1 MAIANQGFFLTIEGC
16 EGAGK
21 TTAVNVIKDW
31 MSRKHIDFT
40 ETREPG
46 GTPMA
51 ENLRTMLLDHGDEQV
66 SDTTELLLMF
76 AARSQNLFHNIEPT
90 LQRGLVVLCDR
101 FTDATFA
108 YQGGGRSLDMG
119 QIETLEGLVQG
130 GRRPDLTILLDV
142 EPETGLARAR
152 NRVRDQGGQL
162 DRIEQEAM
170 DFFTRVRN
178 TYLER
183 ARRYPQQFE
192 VIDAGQPLEAVKAQL
207 LEVLERRLGDRQP

>member
-1 MAIANQGFFLTIEGC
+1 MASANTGFFLTIEGC

-21 TTAVNVIKDW
+21 TTAVNVIKQWLD
-31 MSRKHIDFT
+31 SRGIEFT

-51 ENLRTMLLDHGDEQV
+51 ENLRGLLLDHGDEQV
-66 SDTTELLLMF
+66 ADITELLLMF
-76 AARSQNLFHNIEPT
+76 AARSQNLFHNIEPA
-90 LQRGLVVLCDR
+90 LERGQVVLCDR

-108 YQGGGRSLDMG
+108 YQGGGRQLDVQ
-119 QIETLEGLVQG
+119 QIATLETLVQG
-130 GRRPDLTILLDV
+130 ERRPDMTVLLDV
-142 EPETGLARAR
+142 EPKVGLARAR
-152 NRVRDQGGQL
+152 HRAMEQGGKL

-170 DFFTRVRN
+170 DFFNRVRN

-183 ARRYPQQFE
+183 ARQFPEQFE

-207 LEVLERRLGDRQP
+207 IKALERRLGDR

>member
-1 MAIANQGFFLTIEGC
+1 MATASTGFFLTIEGC

-31 MSRKHIDFT
+31 MSRRRIEFT

-51 ENLRTMLLDHGDEQV
+51 ENLRSMLLDHGDELV

-76 AARSQNLFHNIEPT
+76 AARSQNLFHNIEPA
-90 LQRGLVVLCDR
+90 LRQGLVVLCDR

-108 YQGGGRSLDMG
+108 YQGGGRGLDMG
-119 QIETLEGLVQG
+119 QIETLETLVQG
-130 GRRPDLTILLDV
+130 ERRPDLTILLDV
-142 EPETGLARAR
+142 EPEVGLSRAR
-152 NRVRDQGGQL
+152 HRAKDQGGKL

-170 DFFTRVRN
+170 DFFSRVRN

-192 VIDAGQPLEAVKAQL
+192 VIDAGQPLEVVQARL

>member
-1 MAIANQGFFLTIEGC
+1 MASASTGFFLTIEGC

-21 TTAVNVIKDW
+21 TTAVNVIKGW
-31 MSRKHIDFT
+31 MAARDIGFT

-51 ENLRTMLLDHGDEQV
+51 ENLRSMLLDHGDEQV
-66 SDTTELLLMF
+66 ADITELLLMF
-76 AARSQNLFHNIEPT
+76 AARSQNLHHTIEPA
-90 LQRGLVVLCDR
+90 LECGRVVLCDR

-108 YQGGGRSLDMG
+108 YQGGGRQLDTQ
-119 QIETLEGLVQG
+119 QIATLETLVQG
-130 GRRPDLTILLDV
+130 ERRPDMTILLDV
-142 EPETGLARAR
+142 EPGVGLARAR
-152 NRVRDQGGQL
+152 NRARSQGGRL

-170 DFFTRVRN
+170 DFFNRVRN

-183 ARRYPQQFE
+183 ARQYPDQFE

-207 LEVLERRLGDRQP
+207 LEVLERRLGDR

>member
-1 MAIANQGFFLTIEGC
+1 MTSVNTGFFLTIEGC

-31 MSRKHIDFT
+31 MSSRDMTFT

-51 ENLRTMLLDHGDEQV
+51 ENLRSLLLDHGDEQV
-66 SDTTELLLMF
+66 SDITELLLMF
-76 AARSQNLFHNIEPT
+76 AARSQNLFHNIEPA
-90 LQRGLVVLCDR
+90 LERGSVVLCDR

-108 YQGGGRSLDMG
+108 YQGGGRGLDNM
-119 QIETLEGLVQG
+119 QISILETLVQG
-130 GRRPDLTILLDV
+130 ERRPNLTILLDV
-142 EPETGLARAR
+142 EPVVGLGRAR
-152 NRVRDQGGQL
+152 DRAKTQGDAL

-170 DFFTRVRN
+170 DFFNRVRN

-183 ARRYPQQFE
+183 ARRYPDQFE
-192 VIDAGQPLEAVKAQL
+192 VIDAGQPLSAVKEQL
-207 LEVLERRLGDRQP
+207 LKVLKRRLGDR